1 MSHSITISEP
11 VFALLDQEAKRKRV
25 SPNDLAEQVLAEHLS
40 ADRQEWRI
48 QFDAL
53 LERVR
58 ARTRDIKP
66 DEIEADI
73 TAASEEE
80 QAIHPIIVSH
90 SHGRST
96 AA

>member
-25 SPNDLAEQVLAEHLS
+25 SPSDLAEQVLAKHLS
-40 ADRQEWRI
+40 ADSQEWHL

-53 LERVR
+53 LESIR

-73 TAASEEE
+73 TAASEEVKA
-80 QAIHPIIVSH
+80 QRRAHHRPS
-90 SHGRST
+90 
-96 AA
+96 